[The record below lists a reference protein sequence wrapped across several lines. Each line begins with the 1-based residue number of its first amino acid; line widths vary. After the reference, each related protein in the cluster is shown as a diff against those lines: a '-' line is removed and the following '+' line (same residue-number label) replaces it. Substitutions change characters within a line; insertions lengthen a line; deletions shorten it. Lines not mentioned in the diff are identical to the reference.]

1 MKDEYKGVPINEF
14 IGSKS
19 KMYAILAENNK
30 KSSKAKGVNISI
42 DFSEYKD
49 ILFKKNIIRQK
60 MRSIQGK
67 KHTIWTY
74 EISKISLS
82 GLDDKIFVLDD
93 GIYTLAYLHKDLK
106 EQRVVQKNSHRKEK
120 IQRDS
125 HK

>member
-1 MKDEYKGVPINEF
+1 
-14 IGSKS
+14 
-19 KMYAILAENNK
+19 MYAILAENNK

-49 ILFKKNIIRQK
+49 ILFKNNIIRQK
-60 MRSIQGK
+60 MRGFQGK
-67 KHTIWTY
+67 KHNVCTY

-93 GIYTLAYLHKDLK
+93 GIYTLAYLHEDLK